1 MKRSILS
8 FFITIFLVSNI
19 YASKWQTVGARAV
32 AMGGAGVAVANGAEA
47 QYWNPAN
54 LAIIKDNHNN
64 EIGLIFGGEIETTGK
79 TLSMINKLTEMSDK
93 YSDLAEKIDNNL
105 KATAED
111 IATIFEGFSVIAEL
125 QKSKTGAVI
134 DLNAGIFSRLKKLSF
149 SFRTFGT
156 SGITP
161 FIDTINIGIGS
172 PDSSGLP
179 LDDFDV
185 RSGYEQYANDISTA
199 IDNAGIQN
207 SLTTLLGLADSVTS
221 EQMASALI
229 NMALDVGASESDIS
243 RMTDIIIAELPNAAY
258 IINAFGSE
266 SETYDKNETQVL
278 VDAGVFAEC
287 SIGYGEEVF
296 KGILLGANLK
306 LIQGQIAQ
314 TSVMILKDNE
324 KMEDAINEA
333 LKNRQT
339 TTQLAVDLGATFDF
353 SRFFEKKI
361 LFDPKFALVI
371 KNINSPA
378 FNRPSKPLDAPD
390 YLIWKTDSYTLDR
403 QIRAGIA
410 LNPLKN
416 LIFACDL
423 DVVTNKTIVEGF
435 DSRELAFGL
444 EYNIL
449 NKKYINIPV
458 RVGINKNIANSEN
471 WVYTGG
477 FGILTGC
484 IFLDFAGAIS
494 SQTTTLDGTSIPS
507 SAEASFTLGAR
518 F

>member
-1 MKRSILS
+1 MKKSILS
-8 FFITIFLVSNI
+8 FFITMFLVSI
-19 YASKWQTVGARAV
+19 VYADKWQTVGARAV
-32 AMGGAGVAVANGAEA
+32 AMGGAGVAVANGADV

-54 LAIIKDNHNN
+54 LAIIKDIHNN

-79 TLSMINKLTEMSDK
+79 TLSMIDQLTQMADK
-93 YSDLAEKIDNNL
+93 YSDVAEKIDNNL

-125 QKSKTGAVI
+125 QKSRTGALI

-149 SFRTFGT
+149 SFRIFGT

-161 FIDTINIGIGS
+161 FIDTVNIGIGS
-172 PDSSGLP
+172 PDSGGLP

-199 IDNAGIQN
+199 IDNAGIQS
-207 SLTTLLGLADSVTS
+207 SLTTLLGLSDTTTS
-221 EQMASALI
+221 EQMAAALI
-229 NMALDVGASESDIS
+229 NMALDVGASESQIS
-243 RMTDIIIAELPNAAY
+243 QMTDIIVAELPKAAD

-278 VDAGVFAEC
+278 VDAGVFTEC
-287 SIGYGEEVF
+287 SVGYGEEVF
-296 KGILLGANLK
+296 RGILVGTNLK
-306 LIQGQIAQ
+306 IIQGQMAQ
-314 TSVMILKDNE
+314 TSVMILKENE

-361 LFDPKFALVI
+361 LFDPKFALVV

-378 FNRPSKPLDAPD
+378 FNRPARPLDAPD
-390 YLIWKTDSYTLDR
+390 YLIWKTDSYSLDR

-410 LNPLKN
+410 LNPLEN
-416 LIFACDL
+416 LIFACDI
-423 DVVTNKTIVEGF
+423 DVVANKTMVEDF
-435 DSRELAFGL
+435 NSQELAFGL

-449 NKKYINIPV
+449 NKKYINIPL
-458 RVGINKNIANSEN
+458 RLGLNKNIANNGS

-484 IFLDFAGAIS
+484 VFLDFAGAIS
-494 SQTTTLDGTSIPS
+494 SQTTTLDGNSIPS